1 MLTDSIGTARIL
13 LLVNYRPEYRHEWGN
28 KTYYTQLRLDPLGK
42 ESADEML
49 TALLGDEQELAPLK
63 QIIIEKTEG
72 NPFFMEETVQVLLDE
87 GALVRNGHFRLTK
100 PLRELKIPP
109 TVQAILA
116 ARIDRLP
123 PNQKD
128 LLQTLAVIGMEFRLG
143 LVRKVWEPPSVS
155 AIASAKREGTATAL
169 TLLREEADFGAS
181 DLDSMLSELQ
191 LAEFIYEQ
199 PAVGDIEYT
208 FKHALT
214 HDVAYNSVLNERR
227 RLLHERIG
235 AGLELVYRE
244 NLSDHLAALTHHYA
258 RSGNPGKAVEYCL
271 LAIRQSG
278 ERGSLLEAVALFETG
293 LDLLRSSP
301 TTTRAQ
307 TGSWT
312 FATPPIALSEI

>member
-1 MLTDSIGTARIL
+1 
-13 LLVNYRPEYRHEWGN
+13 
-28 KTYYTQLRLDPLGK
+28 
-42 ESADEML
+42 ML
-49 TALLGDEQELAPLK
+49 TALLGDEPELAPLK
-63 QIIIEKTEG
+63 RIIIEKTEG

-87 GALVRNGHFRLTK
+87 GALVRNGTTRLTK

-123 PNQKD
+123 PDQKD
-128 LLQTLAVIGMEFRLG
+128 LLQTLAVIGMEFKLG
-143 LVRKVWEPPSVS
+143 LVRKVWEPPTIS
-155 AIASAKREGTATAL
+155 AIASTNPRRTTTAL
-169 TLLREEADFGAS
+169 TLLREEADSGAS

-191 LAEFIYEQ
+191 LGEFIYEQ

-235 AGLELVYRE
+235 SGLESVYRD

-258 RSGNPGKAVEYCL
+258 RSGNSGKAVEYCL
-271 LAIRQSG
+271 LAIQQSD
-278 ERGSLLEAVALFETG
+278 ERGSVIEAVALFETG
-293 LDLLRSSP
+293 LDLLQKLPDDDSRAEPGVGSSQP
-301 TTTRAQ
+301 RH
-307 TGSWT
+307 
-312 FATPPIALSEI
+312 